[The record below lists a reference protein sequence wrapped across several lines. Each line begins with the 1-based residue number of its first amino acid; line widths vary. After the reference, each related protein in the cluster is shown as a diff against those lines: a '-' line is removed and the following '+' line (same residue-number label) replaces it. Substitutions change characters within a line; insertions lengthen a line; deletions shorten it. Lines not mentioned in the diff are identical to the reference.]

1 MQMWI
6 IGRDSYPRSPL
17 QASFSTRLGHIVE
30 IGSNSIVGIVTL
42 VCYP

>member
-17 QASFSTRLGHIVE
+17 QASFSPRSGHIVK
-30 IGSNSIVGIVTL
+30 IGLDSIVGIVM
-42 VCYP
+42 